1 MPGAHLE
8 RPDGVTVVIST
19 RGSQSLR
26 EIVGVL
32 WVFDSLVKL
41 RLGDFTFDPDA
52 RQLLSGATEVHLSP
66 KAFDLL
72 RILVARRPRA
82 LSKQELHEHL
92 WPATF
97 VSEANLASLIAE
109 VREALG
115 DTARKP
121 RFIRTSHRFGYAF
134 SGEAVEVPDSPPSI
148 QPTSFCWLVKD
159 GKRLPLQPGENI
171 LGRDDTGIQIDSP
184 TVSRRHARIR
194 ISGTEAVIEDLG
206 SKNGT
211 FVRGERVSSAVRLK
225 DGDQVQV
232 GSVVSRF
239 RMTSPKGVTATWSGH
254 DGAS

>member
-1 MPGAHLE
+1 
-8 RPDGVTVVIST
+8 
-19 RGSQSLR
+19 
-26 EIVGVL
+26 
-32 WVFDSLVKL
+32 VKL
-41 RLGDFTFDPDA
+41 RLGELTFDPDA
-52 RQLLSGATEVHLSP
+52 RLLLNGDNELHLSP
-66 KAFDLL
+66 KAIDLL
-72 RILVARRPRA
+72 RILIAHRPRA

-115 DTARKP
+115 DTARAP
-121 RFIRTSHRFGYAF
+121 QFIRTAHRFGYAF
-134 SGEAVEVPDSPPSI
+134 SGEVVEVPDSAAFR
-148 QPTSFCWLVKD
+148 QTTNFCWLVKD

-171 LGRDDTGIQIDSP
+171 LGRDDADIQIDSP

-194 ISGTEAVIEDLG
+194 ISGTEAVLEDLG

-211 FVRGERVSSAVRLK
+211 FANGERVSTVVSLK
-225 DGDQVQV
+225 DGDEVQV

-254 DGAS
+254 DRAS

>member
-1 MPGAHLE
+1 M
-8 RPDGVTVVIST
+8 
-19 RGSQSLR
+19 
-26 EIVGVL
+26 
-32 WVFDSLVKL
+32 KL
-41 RLGDFTFDPDA
+41 RLGELTFDADT
-52 RQLLSGATEVHLSP
+52 RQLLSGDIELHLSP

-72 RILVARRPRA
+72 RILITHRPRA
-82 LSKQELHEHL
+82 LSKQELHEQL

-121 RFIRTSHRFGYAF
+121 RFIRTAHRFGYAF
-134 SGEAVEVPDSPPSI
+134 FGEAVEVPHSPPSV
-148 QPTSFCWLVKD
+148 QPTSFCWLVRD
-159 GKRLPLQPGENI
+159 AKRLPLQAGENI
-171 LGRDDTGIQIDSP
+171 LGRDEADILIDSP

-194 ISGTEAVIEDLG
+194 ISATEAMLEDLG

-211 FVRGERVSSAVRLK
+211 FVNGERLSTVVRLK
-225 DGDQVQV
+225 DGDEVQV

-254 DGAS
+254 DRAS